1 MLKRKRKIISVLMTV
16 CVLVLAACGEEV
28 EETTVE
34 NSEKVNPVNNF
45 VYIAE
50 SFEVP
55 FEENS
60 FELDHITENEIGLL
74 VNPEGEMEWYTI
86 SRSVKEKYR
95 NEAEKYLEEKKSFEA
110 KWLEYRVWRFTSDE
124 DKNWKR
130 EEVEPERGIADES
143 PQFVKADIFYGA
155 DNRLY
160 LVMRYEEKASDE
172 KTEYR
177 LCLYSLAEGKWEKG
191 IEVSYQDGEEE
202 LSYPVAC
209 YVNSANQFLVAQ
221 TDGAVRSYVLTT
233 GEQKDISSDFS
244 FDVGD
249 ITFKD
254 GMGYSIDDDQNR
266 VVVFDDETLV
276 EEYSVSIPEESE
288 QGNGVI
294 SVGHDDQLILLNRA
308 GIYRSDLKEGQFTQ
322 ISSADIFSSLA
333 IEHLVF
339 NKIAAVDQNEFY
351 ISMYDMKSEEAEL
364 KFFHCKGVERE

>member
-1 MLKRKRKIISVLMTV
+1 
-16 CVLVLAACGEEV
+16 
-28 EETTVE
+28 
-34 NSEKVNPVNNF
+34 
-45 VYIAE
+45 
-50 SFEVP
+50 
-55 FEENS
+55 
-60 FELDHITENEIGLL
+60 
-74 VNPEGEMEWYTI
+74 ME
-86 SRSVKEKYR
+86 
-95 NEAEKYLEEKKSFEA
+95 
-110 KWLEYRVWRFTSDE
+110 
-124 DKNWKR
+124 
-130 EEVEPERGIADES
+130 PQRGIADES
-143 PQFVKADIFYGA
+143 SQFVKADVFYGA

-160 LVMRYEEKASDE
+160 LVMRYEEKASDV

-276 EEYSVSIPEESE
+276 EEYSISIPEESE

-308 GIYRSDLKEGQFTQ
+308 GIYRSDLKEGEFTR

-339 NKIAAVDQNEFY
+339 NKIVAVDQNEFY

-364 KFFHCKGVERE
+364 KFFRCKGVEKE